1 MKIVKAHKSRSAHSE
16 AFGIWSG
23 KTLAEIPVG
32 KHDHQIAYGGL
43 QDKIEHIKVGNGSYE
58 AFLWFDN
65 VQEAGEFGQKL
76 VAVAL
81 EAAKREQTK
90 S

>member
-1 MKIVKAHKSRSAHSE
+1 MKIVKAHKNRSAHSE

-23 KTLAEIPVG
+23 KTLTEIPVG
-32 KHDHQIAYGGL
+32 KHDYQIAYGGL
-43 QDKIEHIKVGNGSYE
+43 QDKIDHIKVGNGSYE
-58 AFLWFDN
+58 AFLWFDS

-76 VAVAL
+76 IDVAL

>member
-1 MKIVKAHKSRSAHSE
+1 MKIVKTHKNRSAHSE

-32 KHDHQIAYGGL
+32 IHHHQVTTGGL
-43 QDKIEHIKVGNGSYE
+43 NDKLDHIKVGNGSFD

-65 VQEAGEFGQKL
+65 IQEAGEFGQRL
-76 VAVAL
+76 IEIA
-81 EAAKREQTK
+81 EEAKRRE

>member
-16 AFGIWSG
+16 SFGMWSG

-32 KHDHQIAYGGL
+32 IHDHQVTTGGL
-43 QDKIEHIKVGNGSYE
+43 SDQLVNIKVGNGSFD

-65 VQEAGEFGQKL
+65 IQEAGEFGQKL
-76 VAVAL
+76 VDIAM
-81 EAAKREQTK
+81 EAANRERK
-90 S
+90 

>member
-1 MKIVKAHKSRSAHSE
+1 MKIVKAHKNRSAHSE

-32 KHDHQIAYGGL
+32 IHDHQVSHGGL
-43 QDKIEHIKVGNGSYE
+43 QDRIDHIKVGDGTFE

-65 VQEAGEFGQKL
+65 IQEAGELGQKL
-76 VAVAL
+76 VDLAL
-81 EAAKREQTK
+81 EAKSRE
-90 S
+90 

>member
-1 MKIVKAHKSRSAHSE
+1 MKIVKQHKNRSAHSE

-32 KHDHQIAYGGL
+32 IYDYQVTTGGL
-43 QDKIEHIKVGNGSYE
+43 NDKLDHIKVGNGSFD

-65 VQEAGEFGQKL
+65 IQEAGQFGQRL
-76 VAVAL
+76 IEIAE
-81 EAAKREQTK
+81 EAKNREQSK
-90 S
+90 